1 MIIKET
7 ISSTSFREYL
17 YEQAFSKDVMIS
29 KFTNNS
35 DNIFN
40 HILKV
45 LVYDDNLNDK
55 KHLREM
61 SGIVRSLQNKTIKS
75 KITPEDLYHIFYGNI
90 EEDSNLKQYILDLEI
105 NYGSLQ
111 KSKLSENEIHFRL
124 ARIFKRLSSEILT
137 KSFKSFEK
145 YPELRDRF

>member
-1 MIIKET
+1 MHIKNNIYT
-7 ISSTSFREYL
+7 KYF
-17 YEQAFSKDVMIS
+17 YEQAFTKDVMLS

-45 LVYDDNLNDK
+45 LVYNDPFNNK

-75 KITPEDLYHIFYGNI
+75 KITPKDLYHIFYGNI
-90 EEDSNLKQYILDLEI
+90 EEDKNLKQYILDLDI
-105 NYGSLQ
+105 DYSSLQ
-111 KSKLSENEIHFRL
+111 KSKLSENEI
-124 ARIFKRLSSEILT
+124 KERLSSIFRRLSNEILK
-137 KSFKSFEK
+137 KSFKSFEV
-145 YPELRDRF
+145 YPELSDRI

>member
-1 MIIKET
+1 MNFKE
-7 ISSTSFREYL
+7 FV

-45 LVYDDNLNDK
+45 LVYNDPLNNK

-75 KITPEDLYHIFYGNI
+75 KITPEDLYHI
-90 EEDSNLKQYILDLEI
+90 SM
-105 NYGSLQ
+105 
-111 KSKLSENEIHFRL
+111 
-124 ARIFKRLSSEILT
+124 EIL
-137 KSFKSFEK
+137 KKIRILNNIF
-145 YPELRDRF
+145 

>member
-1 MIIKET
+1 MTIKENT
-7 ISSTSFREYL
+7 FKEYL
-17 YEQAFSKDVMIS
+17 YEQAFSKDIMIS

-45 LVYDDNLNDK
+45 LVYDDSLNNK

-111 KSKLSENEIHFRL
+111 KSELSESKIHFRL
-124 ARIFKRLSSEILT
+124 ASIFKRLSREILT
-137 KSFKSFEK
+137 KSFKSFED
-145 YPELRDRF
+145 YTELRDRI

>member
-1 MIIKET
+1 M
-7 ISSTSFREYL
+7 SFKEYL
-17 YEQAFSKDVMIS
+17 YEQTFTKDVMIS

-45 LVYDDNLNDK
+45 LVYNDHLNNK

-61 SGIVRSLQNKTIKS
+61 SGIVRTLQNKTIKS
-75 KITPEDLYHIFYGNI
+75 KIKPEDLYHIFYGNI
-90 EEDSNLKQYILDLEI
+90 EDDENLKQYILDLEI

-111 KSKLSENEIHFRL
+111 KSRLSENEIKDRL
-124 ARIFKRLSSEILT
+124 SNIFKRLASEILT
-137 KSFKSFEK
+137 KSFKSFEE
-145 YPELRDRF
+145 YVELSARI

>member
-1 MIIKET
+1 MTFKD
-7 ISSTSFREYL
+7 YL

-45 LVYDDNLNDK
+45 LIYNDPLNNK

-75 KITPEDLYHIFYGNI
+75 KITSDDLYHIFYGNI
-90 EEDSNLKQYILDLEI
+90 EEDKNLKQYILDLEI
-105 NYGSLQ
+105 DYNFLQ
-111 KSKLSENEIHFRL
+111 KSKLSENEIKNRL
-124 ARIFKRLSSEILT
+124 NNIFKRLANEILT
-137 KSFKSFEK
+137 KSFKSFEE
-145 YPELRDRF
+145 YPELSDRI

>member
-1 MIIKET
+1 M
-7 ISSTSFREYL
+7 L
-17 YEQAFSKDVMIS
+17 S

-45 LVYDDNLNDK
+45 LVYNDPRNNK

-75 KITPEDLYHIFYGNI
+75 KIASEDLYHIFYGNI
-90 EEDSNLKQYILDLEI
+90 EEDGNLSQYISDLEI
-105 NYGSLQ
+105 DYSSLERSRLT
-111 KSKLSENEIHFRL
+111 KNEIEE
-124 ARIFKRLSSEILT
+124 RLSSIFRRLSKEILKKT
-137 KSFKSFEK
+137 FRTFEE
-145 YPELRDRF
+145 YPELSDRI

>member
-1 MIIKET
+1 MNSKT
-7 ISSTSFREYL
+7 FREYL

-35 DNIFN
+35 DNIFS

-45 LVYDDNLNDK
+45 LVYNDPFNNK

-75 KITPEDLYHIFYGNI
+75 KISSEDLYHIFYGKI
-90 EEDSNLKQYILDLEI
+90 EEDGKLDQYILDLEI
-105 NYGSLQ
+105 DYSSLE
-111 KSKLSENEIHFRL
+111 KSELTKDEIEE
-124 ARIFKRLSSEILT
+124 RLSSIFRRLSIEILKKT
-137 KSFKSFEK
+137 FRSFEE
-145 YPELRDRF
+145 YPELEDRV

>member
-1 MIIKET
+1 MKENT
-7 ISSTSFREYL
+7 FREYL

-45 LVYDDNLNDK
+45 LVYDDNLNNK

-90 EEDSNLKQYILDLEI
+90 EEDANLKQYILDLEI
-105 NYGSLQ
+105 DYGSLQ

-137 KSFKSFEK
+137 KTFKSFEE
-145 YPELRDRF
+145 YMELRDRI

>member
-1 MIIKET
+1 MAIKENAFVT
-7 ISSTSFREYL
+7 PFKEYL
-17 YEQAFSKDVMIS
+17 YELAFSKDVMIS

-45 LVYDDNLNDK
+45 LVYDDNLNNK

-75 KITPEDLYHIFYGNI
+75 RITPEDLYHIFYGNI
-90 EEDSNLKQYILDLEI
+90 EEDGNLKQYILDLEI
-105 NYGSLQ
+105 NYNSIQ

-124 ARIFKRLSSEILT
+124 ARIFKRLSSEVLT
-137 KSFKSFEK
+137 KSFKSFED
-145 YPELRDRF
+145 YIELRDRI

>member
-1 MIIKET
+1 M
-7 ISSTSFREYL
+7 SFKEYL

-45 LVYDDNLNDK
+45 LVYNDHLNNK

-61 SGIVRSLQNKTIKS
+61 SGIVRTLQNKTIKS
-75 KITPEDLYHIFYGNI
+75 KIKPEDLYHIFYGNI
-90 EEDSNLKQYILDLEI
+90 EDDGNLKQYILDLEI

-111 KSKLSENEIHFRL
+111 KSKLSENDIKDRL
-124 ARIFKRLSSEILT
+124 SDIFKRLASEILT
-137 KSFKSFEK
+137 KSFKSFEV
-145 YPELRDRF
+145 YPELSDRI

>member
-1 MIIKET
+1 MTFKD
-7 ISSTSFREYL
+7 YL
-17 YEQAFSKDVMIS
+17 YEQAFNKDVMIS

-45 LVYDDNLNDK
+45 LVYNDPFNNK

-90 EEDSNLKQYILDLEI
+90 EEDKNLKQYILDLEI
-105 NYGSLQ
+105 DYNSLQ
-111 KSKLSENEIHFRL
+111 KSKLSENEIKDRL
-124 ARIFKRLSSEILT
+124 SNIFKRLASEILT
-137 KSFKSFEK
+137 KSFKSFEV
-145 YPELRDRF
+145 YSELSDRF